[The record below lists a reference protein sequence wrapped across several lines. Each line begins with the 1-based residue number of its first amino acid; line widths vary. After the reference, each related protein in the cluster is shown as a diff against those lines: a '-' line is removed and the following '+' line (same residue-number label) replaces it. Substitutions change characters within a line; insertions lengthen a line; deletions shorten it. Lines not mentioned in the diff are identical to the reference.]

1 MDEIM
6 ATNIDILESCRLK
19 IVRLTNGLIVG
30 NFSSPHDFTF
40 DDGTVLPRVSDYDS
54 MRLKVNFEE
63 TIVDDKIVRQNT
75 SIPCD
80 DTNYISTV
88 QLYFTLSQEVDWE
101 METWMKL
108 YEHNDVDVVLCP
120 LPMIQ
125 ALQQNSDD
133 LKSLL
138 DGPFRAVR
146 MKDRIKKTASINTFC
161 IGDTNGKSF
170 RTLV

>member
-1 MDEIM
+1 MDRIIQN
-6 ATNIDILESCRLK
+6 NIDIIESTRLK
-19 IVRLTNGLIVG
+19 VVRLSNQLIVG

-40 DDGTVLPRVSDYDS
+40 EDGTILPKVSDYDS
-54 MRLKVNFEE
+54 IRLKVNFNE
-63 TIVDDKIVRQNT
+63 TVVDDNLAKKYKTIML
-75 SIPCD
+75 D
-80 DTNYISTV
+80 
-88 QLYFTLSQEVDWE
+88 FTLSDEVIRE
-101 METWMKL
+101 MNVWHKMWQ
-108 YEHNDVDVVLCP
+108 HNDVDIVLCP